1 MRTVFRR
8 IVLVL
13 FFLAGLGCFG
23 YWWIMRRTFPEHAQ
37 YIPSNASYVIT
48 VNLREVG
55 KDLLQGGS
63 GSTGNSSVKDT
74 SLTGILRERKGS
86 GIKLLSDVL
95 VFGVPGNDSVPA
107 YEAAV
112 FQLSD
117 SASFSSLLHEVVQK
131 KMPGAFFRNGKMK
144 AWRNRDKRLLIA
156 WDETTA
162 LVMQHHEQEGKQARA
177 EAALFNLFAQTRTQ
191 SLCSNTDFMQH
202 QQETFDI
209 GFWGNVEQLQAHPP
223 SMAMTYLPGSNTP
236 PAYIHGIVRFVN
248 GNIGINLREVYG
260 SKPKPQERSGKP
272 MAPVAEQAVAAYWQ
286 GDLGPEKNFR
296 GNMMGNWLQQ
306 QTNAAQ
312 AIRECLGGYYSVTLH
327 DTVHYWKR
335 FVKNTYDE
343 NFNMVEARDSVKST
357 MPGITL
363 CFDVKQP
370 GRLDT
375 LLTEWAWNDSLQ
387 KNKNGFIQ
395 LRGDYPLYLANRYGQ
410 LLVTAKPVNATGTPD
425 GAMLNRLQRESGFL
439 LPPRIA
445 AALPADSVLFP
456 GAGKTLHTAGN
467 SISAITWSNAAW
479 VKDDRITEVRIA
491 FTDSGTNG
499 LTQLLGL
506 FKF

>member
-8 IVLVL
+8 ILIVLL
-13 FFLAGLGCFG
+13 LLGGLGCLG

-37 YIPSNASYVIT
+37 YIPANASYVIT
-48 VNLREVG
+48 INLREVG

-63 GSTGNSSVKDT
+63 SSDGSSNAKDT
-74 SLTGILRERKGS
+74 SLANILRERKGS
-86 GIKLLSDVL
+86 GIRLLSDVL
-95 VFGVPGNDSVPA
+95 VFGVPGTDSVAA
-107 YEAAV
+107 YDAAV

-117 SASFSSLLHEVVQK
+117 ATAFSALLHDVIQQ
-131 KMPGAFFRNGKMK
+131 KMPGTFFENGKHH
-144 AWRNRDKRLLIA
+144 AWRNTGKHLLLA
-156 WDETTA
+156 WDDATA
-162 LVMQHHEQEGKQARA
+162 MVLQHHEQKGEQI
-177 EAALFNLFAQTRTQ
+177 EAAMFKLFAQTPVQ
-191 SLCSNTDFMQH
+191 SLCSNVDFIKH
-202 QQETFDI
+202 QEETFDI

-223 SMAMTYLPGSNTP
+223 SMAMTYLPGSDTP

-260 SKPKPQERSGKP
+260 NKPKPKERTAKP
-272 MAPVAEQAVAAYWQ
+272 MAPVAEQFVAAYWQ

-343 NFNMVEARDSVKST
+343 NFNMVEVRDSVRST

-363 CFDVKQP
+363 CFEVKQP

-375 LLTEWAWNDSLQ
+375 LLTEWAWNDSLP

-395 LRGDYPLYLANRYGQ
+395 LRGDYPLYVANRNGR
-410 LLVTAKPVNATGTPD
+410 LLVTAKPVNATATAD
-425 GAMLNRLQRESGFL
+425 GAMQKRLQVENGYI
-439 LPPRIA
+439 LPPRIE

-456 GAGKTLHTAGN
+456 GAGKTLHTAGKTIQT
-467 SISAITWSNAAW
+467 ISWSNAAW
-479 VKDDRITEVRIA
+479 VNDQRISEIRIE
-491 FTDSGTNG
+491 FTDPGTNG

-506 FKF
+506 LHF